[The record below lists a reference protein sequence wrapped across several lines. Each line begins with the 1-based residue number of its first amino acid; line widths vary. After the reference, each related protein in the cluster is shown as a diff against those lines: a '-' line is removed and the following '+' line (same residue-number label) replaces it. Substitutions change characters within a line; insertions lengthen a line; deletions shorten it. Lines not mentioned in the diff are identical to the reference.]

1 MFKRVPAVACAL
13 ALMVLATAAIG
24 GAAMAAPRSQAQTG
38 RITGI
43 AVDPSDPLKPR
54 GPQLTT
60 VPQASAGTRHFN
72 GLMSRFSAGQR
83 VRQ

>member
-13 ALMVLATAAIG
+13 ALMVLATAEIG
-24 GAAMAAPRSQAQTG
+24 SAAMAAPRSQAQTG

-54 GPQLTT
+54 GPRLTT
-60 VPQASAGTRHFN
+60 APQAGAGTRHFN
-72 GLMSRFSAGQR
+72 GLMNRFSAGR
-83 VRQ
+83 LPR